1 MIQFLLI
8 YWKSFVIILWPL
20 ILLPIVIIE
29 TTEVRSSFFESSF
42 NPFSFKFVYTLF
54 IIFSLFFSLFH
65 MIIIYIMYIYSLSCI
80 IIRKRLCIDWMQVKA
95 MRCLYVIGLMAIFWM
110 TEVLPL
116 PITGL
121 IPIFLYPLLGI
132 MSTGDTCMCYMNDT
146 TMMFIGSMVIA
157 IVIENSGLH
166 IRIALLIIKLIGCSH
181 RR

>member
-1 MIQFLLI
+1 MATDSIAHC
-8 YWKSFVIILWPL
+8 YHWNY
-20 ILLPIVIIE
+20 
-29 TTEVRSSFFESSF
+29 RGSFFFFRIFFQFSF
-42 NPFSFKFVYTLF
+42 FLFFKFVFTLF
-54 IIFSLFFSLFH
+54 IIFSIFFFSLFH
-65 MIIIYIMYIYSLSCI
+65 LIIIHITYIYSLSYI
-80 IIRKRLCIDWMQVKA
+80 IIWKGLCIDWMQVKA
-95 MRCLYVIGLMAIFWM
+95 MRCLYVIGLMAMFWM

>member
-1 MIQFLLI
+1 
-8 YWKSFVIILWPL
+8 
-20 ILLPIVIIE
+20 
-29 TTEVRSSFFESSF
+29 
-42 NPFSFKFVYTLF
+42 
-54 IIFSLFFSLFH
+54 
-65 MIIIYIMYIYSLSCI
+65 MYIYSLSCI
-80 IIRKRLCIDWMQVKA
+80 IIRKGLCIDWMQVKA
-95 MRCLYVIGLMAIFWM
+95 MRCLYVIGLMAMFWM

-121 IPIFLYPLLGI
+121 IPIFLYPLMGI
-132 MSTGDTCMCYMNDT
+132 MSTGDACMCYMNDT